1 MAGRLRRIQK
11 EIADCQRDQ
20 ASLIDLRLVEDGNI
34 MHLKGIT
41 TDVSCNQDRRLRL
54 FGRFPGPPGTPYE
67 GGMFQVDIILSET
80 YPFQPPNVK
89 FDTKV
94 YHPNISSQTGVIC
107 LDILKQQWS
116 PVLTISSTLLSVQS
130 LLCTPEPND
139 PQDAQVAS
147 QYLNNHAAFLET
159 ARFWTECYA
168 KPEPGD
174 ILYGTSSQQSAN
186 SNASAPGSNNYQ
198 QRPPTSAAAPVR
210 VEPVLSKEELEKRR
224 KVQGLVEM
232 GFEADRARTFL
243 IRANW
248 DTEAALEDLLNNS

>member
-1 MAGRLRRIQK
+1 
-11 EIADCQRDQ
+11 
-20 ASLIDLRLVEDGNI
+20 
-34 MHLKGIT
+34 
-41 TDVSCNQDRRLRL
+41 
-54 FGRFPGPPGTPYE
+54 
-67 GGMFQVDIILSET
+67 MFQVDIVLPDA

-94 YHPNISSQTGVIC
+94 YHPNVSSQTGVIC

-174 ILYGTSSQQSAN
+174 VLFGTSFRQSTN
-186 SNASAPGSNNYQ
+186 SNSFTPGSNNHQ
-198 QRPPTSAAAPVR
+198 QQPAPATSVP
-210 VEPVLSKEELEKRR
+210 EPVLTKEELEKRR
-224 KVQGLVEM
+224 KVQDLVEM
-232 GFEADRARTFL
+232 GFQADRARTFL

-248 DTEAALEDLLNNS
+248 NTEAALEDLLNNS

>member
-11 EIADCQRDQ
+11 EIGDCQKDQ
-20 ASLIDLRLVEDGNI
+20 ASLIDLKLVEDGNI
-34 MHLKGIT
+34 
-41 TDVSCNQDRRLRL
+41 S
-54 FGRFPGPPGTPYE
+54 RFPGPPGTPYE
-67 GGMFQVDIILSET
+67 GGMFQVDIVLPDT

-94 YHPNISSQTGVIC
+94 YHPNVSSQTGVIC

-147 QYLNNHAAFLET
+147 QYLNNYAAFLET

-174 ILYGTSSQQSAN
+174 VLFGTSFRQSTN
-186 SNASAPGSNNYQ
+186 SNSFTPGSNNHQ
-198 QRPPTSAAAPVR
+198 QQPAPVTS
-210 VEPVLSKEELEKRR
+210 VPEPVLTKEELEKRR
-224 KVQGLVEM
+224 KVQDLVEM
-232 GFEADRARTFL
+232 GFQADRARTFL

-248 DTEAALEDLLNNS
+248 NTEAALEDLLNNS

>member
-20 ASLIDLRLVEDGNI
+20 ASLIDLQVEDGNI
-34 MHLKGIT
+34 MHMK
-41 TDVSCNQDRRLRL
+41 
-54 FGRFPGPPGTPYE
+54 GRFPGPPGTPYE
-67 GGMFQVDIILSET
+67 GGMFQVDIVLSDT
-80 YPFQPPNVK
+80 YPFQPPKVK

-94 YHPNISSQTGVIC
+94 YHPNVSSQTGVIC

-147 QYLNNHAAFLET
+147 QYLNDHAVFLET

-168 KPEPGD
+168 KPTAEDALRPNGQHVLSQKGNSINGPG
-174 ILYGTSSQQSAN
+174 S
-186 SNASAPGSNNYQ
+186 ASASNYQ
-198 QRPPTSAAAPVR
+198 QQPSLAFVTPPAAPV
-210 VEPVLSKEELEKRR
+210 LSQEELEKQR
-224 KVQGLVEM
+224 KVQELVEM
-232 GFEADRARTFL
+232 GFPADRARTFL
-243 IRANW
+243 IRAKW
-248 DTEAALEDLLNNS
+248 KTEEALEDLLSS

>member
-20 ASLIDLRLVEDGNI
+20 ASLIDLQVEDGNI
-34 MHLKGIT
+34 
-41 TDVSCNQDRRLRL
+41 R
-54 FGRFPGPPGTPYE
+54 RFPGPPGTPYE
-67 GGMFQVDIILSET
+67 GGMFQVDIVLSDT
-80 YPFQPPNVK
+80 YPFQPPKVK

-94 YHPNISSQTGVIC
+94 YHPNVSSQTGVIC

-147 QYLNNHAAFLET
+147 QYLNDHAVFLET

-168 KPEPGD
+168 KPTAEDALRPNGQHM
-174 ILYGTSSQQSAN
+174 LSQN
-186 SNASAPGSNNYQ
+186 GHSNNAGASNFQ
-198 QRPPTSAAAPVR
+198 QQLSPAFVTPPVA
-210 VEPVLSKEELEKRR
+210 PVLSQEEQEKQR
-224 KVQGLVEM
+224 KVQELVEM
-232 GFEADRARTFL
+232 GFPADRARTFL
-243 IRANW
+243 IRAKW
-248 DTEAALEDLLNNS
+248 KTEEALEDLLSS

>member
-20 ASLIDLRLVEDGNI
+20 ASHIDLKLVEDSNI
-34 MHLKGIT
+34 SMFSRLEYIKQIT
-41 TDVSCNQDRRLRL
+41 LSGDSTAFETNA
-54 FGRFPGPPGTPYE
+54 
-67 GGMFQVDIILSET
+67 VDYIHP
-80 YPFQPPNVK
+80 YPFQPPKVK
-89 FDTKV
+89 FDTRI

-147 QYLNNHAAFLET
+147 QYLNDHAAFLET

-168 KPEPGD
+168 KPAPED
-174 ILYGTSSQQSAN
+174 NVHFSSTVKQTAPSH
-186 SNASAPGSNNYQ
+186 SNGAISGSNYQNQ
-198 QRPPTSAAAPVR
+198 QRPTFVAAP
-210 VEPVLSKEELEKRR
+210 EPVLTGEELEKRR
-224 KVQGLVEM
+224 KVQSLVEM

-248 DTEAALEDLLNNS
+248 NTEIALEDLLSSS

>member
-34 MHLKGIT
+34 MHLKG
-41 TDVSCNQDRRLRL
+41 
-54 FGRFPGPPGTPYE
+54 RFPGPPGTSYE
-67 GGMFQVDIILSET
+67 GGMFQVDIVLSDT

-94 YHPNISSQTGVIC
+94 YHPNVSSQTGVIC

-147 QYLNNHAAFLET
+147 QYLNDHAAFLET
-159 ARFWTECYA
+159 ARFWTDCYA

-174 ILYGTSSQQSAN
+174 ILYGMNTQQSSNSTGLSGHQQQSAL
-186 SNASAPGSNNYQ
+186 
-198 QRPPTSAAAPVR
+198 AAPVPIA
-210 VEPVLSKEELEKRR
+210 EPVLTEEEREKRR
-224 KVQGLVEM
+224 KVQSLVEM

>member
-1 MAGRLRRIQK
+1 M
-11 EIADCQRDQ
+11 C
-20 ASLIDLRLVEDGNI
+20 
-34 MHLKGIT
+34 
-41 TDVSCNQDRRLRL
+41 
-54 FGRFPGPPGTPYE
+54 GPPGTPYE
-67 GGMFQVDIILSET
+67 GGMFQVDIVLSDT

-94 YHPNISSQTGVIC
+94 YHPNVSSQTGVIC

-174 ILYGTSSQQSAN
+174 ILYGNSSRQFTNGN
-186 SNASAPGSNNYQ
+186 SSAPASSNHLQ
-198 QRPPTSAAAPVR
+198 PQSISAIAPTHVA
-210 VEPVLSKEELEKRR
+210 EPVLTKEEIEKRR
-224 KVQGLVEM
+224 KVQSLVEM

-248 DTEAALEDLLNNS
+248 NTESALEDLLSS

>member
-1 MAGRLRRIQK
+1 MLPCI
-11 EIADCQRDQ
+11 
-20 ASLIDLRLVEDGNI
+20 
-34 MHLKGIT
+34 
-41 TDVSCNQDRRLRL
+41 
-54 FGRFPGPPGTPYE
+54 GPPGTPYE
-67 GGMFQVDIILSET
+67 GGMFQVDIVLSDT

-94 YHPNISSQTGVIC
+94 YHPNVSSQTGVIC

-139 PQDAQVAS
+139 PQDLDRLILLGNSRVKFSFTGVLKELDSPHQQMPEDAQVAS

-174 ILYGTSSQQSAN
+174 ILYGNSSRQFTNGN
-186 SNASAPGSNNYQ
+186 SSAPASSNHLQ
-198 QRPPTSAAAPVR
+198 PQSISAIAPTHVA
-210 VEPVLSKEELEKRR
+210 EPVLTKEEIEKRR
-224 KVQGLVEM
+224 KVQSLVEM

-248 DTEAALEDLLNNS
+248 NTESALEDLLSS